1 MLITHVNVWF
11 LRKLKI
17 ECRVGLNNASG
28 VYFFLFMKNTE
39 ERVLF
44 YDSCVGKLSFGVL
57 VSSLPHCIYSQIP
70 FMETVSCKHTTRN
83 HFSTAK
89 HGNYEHFSC
98 SLAYDFT
105 FVNSFRESLFWSSS
119 FAWIGVI

>member
-39 ERVLF
+39 ERMLF
-44 YDSCVGKLSFGVL
+44 YDSCVGKLSFGV
-57 VSSLPHCIYSQIP
+57 
-70 FMETVSCKHTTRN
+70 
-83 HFSTAK
+83 
-89 HGNYEHFSC
+89 
-98 SLAYDFT
+98 
-105 FVNSFRESLFWSSS
+105 
-119 FAWIGVI
+119 

>member
-44 YDSCVGKLSFGVL
+44 YDSCVGKLSFSVW
-57 VSSLPHCIYSQIP
+57 VSSLRIVSIHKSLLWKLSHVNTQP
-70 FMETVSCKHTTRN
+70 ETI
-83 HFSTAK
+83 
-89 HGNYEHFSC
+89 
-98 SLAYDFT
+98 SLQLNTETMNIFLA
-105 FVNSFRESLFWSSS
+105 R
-119 FAWIGVI
+119 